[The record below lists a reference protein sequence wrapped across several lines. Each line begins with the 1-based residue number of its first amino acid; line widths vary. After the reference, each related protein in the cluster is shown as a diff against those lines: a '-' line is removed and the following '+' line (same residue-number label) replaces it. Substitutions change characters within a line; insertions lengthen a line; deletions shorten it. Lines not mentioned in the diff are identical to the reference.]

1 VIVLKDNSKTEI
13 EIALKKLENIKT
25 NSSSSNSD
33 EKLNKEIEERKTA
46 DKNLSSL
53 ITDET
58 TNRKTADKNLSS
70 LITDETTNRKTA
82 DENLSS
88 LITEV
93 NTSIS
98 DIQNLIPSQATSSN
112 MLADKDFVNSSI
124 ASNTADFI
132 GTFNSLEELKA
143 YSGTVANN
151 DYAFV
156 VTTDESGN
164 TIYNRY
170 KYNGSWVFEYSLNN
184 SSFTSEQWKA
194 INSGV
199 TDTLVDNV
207 AVKNTD
213 NIFSA
218 NNTFEKT
225 IVGDISGNSATTD
238 KLKNNVMVQVVSDI
252 ASSGVSWN
260 GDGDLN
266 IPFTKLSDGNSINST
281 TRLVG
286 TNDNII
292 LKNFTLELIGT
303 YIKNLFTVKQLWSG
317 SSKSGYVTLSDDI
330 TNYKFIYV
338 AGFGYSGEQI
348 VSQIIPSIYY
358 FTTQGSNAFILNA
371 TISSE
376 TRRIYFGFNSSYP
389 NRIYLNGATMPINYV
404 AGIFHV

>member
-1 VIVLKDNSKTEI
+1 MIVLKDNSKTEI

-58 TNRKTADKNLSS
+58 TNRKTADK
-70 LITDETTNRKTA
+70 
-82 DENLSS
+82 NLSS

-252 ASSGVSWN
+252 ASSGVNWN